1 MNTDKKDLSCY
12 LFPSVAKCFLAL
24 NRRRGDLRDIQQFW
38 RCWRYLGQRVAEH
51 GLTEWTRSGHH
62 TGPGSQQFLG
72 ATDVD
77 ALTFF
82 LAQKY
87 HPAARAAAAGAI
99 AGTRRIDHFACH
111 RRHRA
116 GLLVNALVA
125 SQITG
130 IVKDYFLLNAARGQT
145 RFNARQKFAVVLDL
159 EPRAELP
166 PVLPDGSH
174 AMRADGEHFL
184 YIALPDVLDVRLGN
198 S

>member
-62 TGPGSQQFLG
+62 AGPGSQQVLG
-72 ATDVD
+72 AIDVD

-99 AGTRRIDHFACH
+99 AGARRIDHFACH
-111 RRHRA
+111 RRYRA

-130 IVKDYFLLNAARGQT
+130 IGKDYLLPHAARVHTRLNAPH
-145 RFNARQKFAVVLDL
+145 KFASLL
-159 EPRAELP
+159 
-166 PVLPDGSH
+166 
-174 AMRADGEHFL
+174 
-184 YIALPDVLDVRLGN
+184 
-198 S
+198 